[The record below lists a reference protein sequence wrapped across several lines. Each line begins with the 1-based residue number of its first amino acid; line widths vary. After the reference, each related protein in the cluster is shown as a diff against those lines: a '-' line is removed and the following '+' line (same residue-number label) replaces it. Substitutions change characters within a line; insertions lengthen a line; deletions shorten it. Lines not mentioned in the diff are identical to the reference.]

1 MVLKLSMRA
10 QPPLLPAL
18 CEVQT
23 QYWQEA
29 FSLHLLEH
37 SAQLVTAPAWCSPV
51 RASRLVLSLG
61 QSDREHVEQRTSINP
76 T

>member
-37 SAQLVTAPAWCSPV
+37 SSQLVTVPAWCSPV
-51 RASRLVLSLG
+51 LASRLVLLLG
-61 QSDREHVEQRTSINP
+61 QSDSHRDQSQL
-76 T
+76 